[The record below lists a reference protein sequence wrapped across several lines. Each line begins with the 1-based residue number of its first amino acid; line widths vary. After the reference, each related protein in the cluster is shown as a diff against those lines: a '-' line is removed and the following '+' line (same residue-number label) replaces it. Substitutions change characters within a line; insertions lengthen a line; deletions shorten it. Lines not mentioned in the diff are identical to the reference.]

1 VKRVLSVL
9 TVALLM
15 AAMMLAM
22 AIPSSM
28 PIVRLGKRAATRA
41 LKEEVQKCPAQE
53 R

>member
-28 PIVRLGKRAATRA
+28 PIVRLGKTVAARA

>member
-1 VKRVLSVL
+1 VKRGSSVL
-9 TVALLM
+9 MVALVL
-15 AAMMLAM
+15 AVVMLAM